1 MATKK
6 QIKQIKHM
14 KKNKILILYA
24 EVMGYLLVGIN
35 KYLDIYKDAEIL
47 LFELDEQK
55 KTKFSFEPTNF
66 SSLKKSNFK
75 DYTSFSNRCKEFDPD
90 LVLVSGRMHPHYL
103 NVARYFKNRNIYT
116 VTLQDTQ
123 YESSFRQNIIR
134 LLSGFLYKRNF
145 NGFWGAGSP
154 QIAFAYSLGF
164 KKQDIFEGIL
174 VADLDIFLKKNRVKK
189 ENQTPYKTILYV
201 GRFSVEKNI
210 PLLIKVFLNLNRD
223 HKNIHKLILVGEG
236 PLKIESSQNIE
247 VYPFMTASELSELVQ
262 NKHIDA
268 FCLPSLYEP
277 WGLVIH
283 EFAASELPL
292 IISNRCGASTK
303 FFIEGYNGFSFDP
316 TKYESLL
323 LALNN
328 FIKMKKNEI
337 KLMGNNSYTLAHQIT
352 PSIWAATLQSIFIR
366 SQNHRSAVNSL

>member
-1 MATKK
+1 
-6 QIKQIKHM
+6 
-14 KKNKILILYA
+14 
-24 EVMGYLLVGIN
+24 MGYLLVGIN

-66 SSLKKSNFK
+66 ISLKKSNFK
-75 DYTSFSNRCKEFDPD
+75 DYTSFSNCCKEFDPD

-154 QIAFAYSLGF
+154 QVAFAYSLGF
-164 KKQDIFEGIL
+164 KKQDIFEGIY
-174 VADLDIFLKKNRVKK
+174 VANLDIFLKNNRLEK
-189 ENQTPYKTILYV
+189 ENPTTSKTILFV
-201 GRFSVEKNI
+201 GRFSAEKNI
-210 PLLIKVFLNLNRD
+210 LLLIKVFLAINKTHNSS
-223 HKNIHKLILVGEG
+223 HKLMLVGDG
-236 PLKIESSQNIE
+236 PLKSQLAPNENIE
-247 VYPFMTASELSELVQ
+247 VYPFMTALELSTLVK
-262 NKHIDA
+262 NKNIGA

-277 WGLVIH
+277 WGVVIH
-283 EFAASELPL
+283 EFAAASLPL
-292 IISNRCGASTK
+292 LISNRCGASTK
-303 FFIEGYNGFSFDP
+303 FFIEGFNGFSFDP
-316 TKYESLL
+316 TKYESLF

-328 FIKMKKNEI
+328 FIKLKNNDI

-352 PSIWAATLQSIFIR
+352 PSIWAATLQSIVIK
-366 SQNHRSAVNSL
+366 SQTHRSVPQ